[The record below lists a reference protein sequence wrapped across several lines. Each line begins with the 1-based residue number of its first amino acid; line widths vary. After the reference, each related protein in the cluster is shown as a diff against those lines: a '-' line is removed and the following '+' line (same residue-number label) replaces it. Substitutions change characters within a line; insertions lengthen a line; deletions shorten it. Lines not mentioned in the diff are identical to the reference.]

1 MNKIALTYT
10 IDDSGDQ
17 QMTIEPQILV
27 DGLPFHADYTV
38 DIFEAT
44 ASCRKEGEFF
54 IFTCGCGVPGCAG
67 IYQGVEVLHNDHLIF
82 WKVLNP
88 LIDQNRQSEKVE
100 MNVKDEF
107 VFSKTQYTEAISKGL
122 EEIKESLLKDK
133 ELDIDPAIAYR
144 ETVLKL
150 NI

>member
-10 IDDSGDQ
+10 IDDSGNRQ
-17 QMTIEPQILV
+17 RTIEPQILV

-38 DIFEAT
+38 DIFEAA

-67 IYQGVEVLHNDHLIF
+67 IYQGVQVRHSDDFIY
-82 WKVLNP
+82 WKLPNP
-88 LIDQNRQSEKVE
+88 LDQNRQSESVE
-100 MNVKDEF
+100 RNVEDEF
-107 VFSKTQYTEAISKGL
+107 VFSKKQYAEAVSEGL
-122 EEIKESLLKDK
+122 EEIKESLRKDK
-133 ELDIDPAIAYR
+133 NLDIDPAIAYR
-144 ETVLKL
+144 GTVLNL